1 MDIDQ
6 ANPVYSQSLGIV
18 KFSLGMIANQE
29 EYDVVLE
36 IPDPD
41 DENSVSAKIN
51 AKIQF
56 IWSFF
61 RLYSEKLSKTEENIY
76 NLQLSLQK
84 KRTLLGHLNG
94 ICPYLLLFSF
104 ICLINSFEELKMYLL
119 STLIIIYLLNKS
131 YF

>member
-1 MDIDQ
+1 MFEVLDIDLADP
-6 ANPVYSQSLGIV
+6 ANSQSLGIV

-41 DENSVSAKIN
+41 DESNVTAKIN

-56 IWSFF
+56 IWSFYK
-61 RLYSEKLSKTEENIY
+61 LYSEKLSKTEENIY

-84 KRTLLGHLNG
+84 KRTVLNHLNG
-94 ICPYLLLFSF
+94 NY
-104 ICLINSFEELKMYLL
+104 N
-119 STLIIIYLLNKS
+119 
-131 YF
+131 